1 MKSRLEFE
9 VETLREMLK
18 ASVEAMD
25 EIDSTPSGLTKWGQ
39 GYRDG
44 RADVLKHIERI
55 LKEVSE

>member
-25 EIDSTPSGLTKWGQ
+25 EIDSTPSGLTRYGK

-55 LKEVSE
+55 LKEVNE

>member
-1 MKSRLEFE
+1 MKSRLLFE

-18 ASVEAMD
+18 ASIEAMD
-25 EIDSTPSGLTKWGQ
+25 EIAGTPSGLTKWGQ

>member
-1 MKSRLEFE
+1 MKTRLEFE

-25 EIDSTPSGLTKWGQ
+25 EIGRSPAGLTKYGP

-44 RADVLKHIERI
+44 RADVLKHLDRI
-55 LKEVSE
+55 LKGVSE

>member
-25 EIDSTPSGLTKWGQ
+25 EIDSTYSGLTEWGR

-44 RADVLKHIERI
+44 RSDVLKHIERI

>member
-1 MKSRLEFE
+1 MQTRLEFE

-18 ASVEAMD
+18 ASIEALD
-25 EIDSTPSGLTKWGQ
+25 EIDSTPGGLTAWGR

-44 RADVLKHIERI
+44 RSDVLKHVERI